1 MFLFVVVAH
10 TVFVLTEVVLSLFF
24 LFENVLCI
32 DRAQVK
38 VSGVLTR
45 RLIIVAF
52 EKEHDRM
59 KIEMDRK
66 KAMRALS
73 SHDSR
78 TAQSSSSSSPQRN
91 GAKNVKRGRSRHVV
105 QRELVNILEDTET
118 LTDTLVSQ
126 LKELRAFG
134 WNVGYL

>member
-1 MFLFVVVAH
+1 M
-10 TVFVLTEVVLSLFF
+10 
-24 LFENVLCI
+24 
-32 DRAQVK
+32 
-38 VSGVLTR
+38 SGVLTR

-126 LKELRAFG
+126 LKELRAYG
-134 WNVGYL
+134 WNVGDL